1 MRFKKILIII
11 GLIIVTLIAA
21 FYVIVSIYDFN
32 KLKPRIARA
41 VKDAT
46 GRELSLDGDIKLKI
60 GFTVGVAAEK
70 VSLQNAPWGTRPE
83 LATIKR
89 LEFQFALIPL
99 IKRRIELR
107 QIILVEPDI
116 LVETNS
122 SGTSNLTFQPQ
133 EGEAVRREGGPPLLA
148 LMFQEVLVRKG
159 LLTYREGRSGSTY
172 VLDLER
178 LAVSASPDD
187 SPIELAATGNFNGT
201 PFELASTL
209 GSLSA
214 LMNSQEMWPV
224 KLKVNTQGATLRA
237 QGAIRDIE
245 HANGLSFDLTSE
257 GRSISDIAKLW
268 GIRAVPDL
276 GPFRLALRLSGSAE
290 KLAVEEVDFHVGT
303 EQLAQIELNGSIQDL
318 MELEGINLDFDVRGH
333 DLANLKELTNQAVF
347 VPGAFNASGHIT
359 GSGRRKLEIP
369 ELKMTVG
376 KNHIGASLQLDLST
390 RNPSMNVLLSSR
402 KFDLRDLLPP
412 EVAEQTWV
420 QALATMEPIKLDG
433 MVAGFAEE
441 LVIEVKDFQ
450 AGTEKL
456 AELKLE
462 GTIKNPVKQSGI
474 DVDFTLRGEDIT
486 NLQKLIGQPL
496 PVQGAYI
503 ISGRITA
510 PADNNYKVSNLKVT
524 IGDNT
529 LSGWLALKRADTR
542 VQLATELS
550 AQRFNLRPVV
560 IPAIKPLTNIPD
572 LGPIKLA
579 GRLTGSGQEW
589 GVEDLDLSFGSEE
602 LVEVKLKGTI
612 KNLLA
617 QRGIQV
623 NFSLR
628 SRDSGNVNK
637 LGGPDLSIQGP
648 VAVSGKVVDPGAKLY
663 RFSDLRVVLGDNDF
677 RGLLEL
683 TFTGKRPKILA
694 ELSSEKLDIRPA
706 FALAQAAD
714 QDSIEPRAKQHRVF
728 SDKQMSFKALRAVDA
743 TLKIRSKQ
751 ILLPKVALNDL
762 AGDAVLKDGMLTVAP
777 FRCAIGGGTTQGS
790 LTLGAQGSEPEVSLA
805 LEIDKLSMDTML
817 QDLGVDTFI
826 EGTLGAR
833 LHVYTQGETM
843 AKLMAGLNGEI
854 VYVLSEGRLKNPHVD
869 MLGRNVISQTLN
881 LINPFSKKEQYT
893 EINCAVNYFHID
905 AGLARSKA
913 WVLDTKH
920 TKVVG
925 GGTIDLAT
933 ERLNLVF
940 GLSPKKGIRIPGL
953 GRITLSFGKLAKN
966 FKLEGTLAQPSL
978 VVDPKG
984 TAVALGKAVGGM
996 ALFGPFGLAAGL
1008 LDVGPDEKN
1017 PCQEALE
1024 SAQRGVEITQP
1035 RGAEEIGLNR

>member
-1 MRFKKILIII
+1 MRCKKILIIV
-11 GLIIVTLIAA
+11 GLIIVTLIVA

-32 KLKPRIARA
+32 EFKPKIAQA

-46 GRELSLDGDIKLKI
+46 GREFSLDGDIKLKV
-60 GFTVGVAAEK
+60 GFTVGVAAEN

-89 LEFQFALIPL
+89 LEVQFALIPL
-99 IKRRIELR
+99 IKRRIELGR
-107 QIILVEPDI
+107 VTLVEPDI
-116 LVETNS
+116 LLETNS
-122 SGTSNLTFQPQ
+122 SGTSNLAFEPQ
-133 EGEAVRREGGPPLLA
+133 EGEAARPEARPPLLA
-148 LMFQEVLVRKG
+148 LVFQEVLVRKG
-159 LLTYREGRSGSTY
+159 LLTYRDGQSGSTY

-187 SPIELAATGNFNGT
+187 SPIELAAKGNFNGA
-201 PFELASTL
+201 PFEMGGTL
-209 GSLSA
+209 GPLSA
-214 LMNSQEMWPV
+214 LMNPQEMCPV
-224 KLKVNTQGATLRA
+224 KLKASIQGATLTA
-237 QGAIRDIE
+237 QGGIRDIE
-245 HANGLSFDLTSE
+245 HAKGLAFDLTSE

-276 GPFRLALRLSGSAE
+276 GPFKLALRVSGGAE
-290 KLAVEEVDFHVGT
+290 KLVVEDVGLHVGT
-303 EQLAQIELNGSIQDL
+303 EQLAEIKLNGSIQDVL
-318 MELEGINLDFDVRGH
+318 GLEGINLDFDVRGN
-333 DLANLKELTNQAVF
+333 DLANFKELTNQALLVH
-347 VPGAFNASGHIT
+347 GAFTASGHVT
-359 GSGRRKLEIP
+359 GSGRRKLEIT
-369 ELKMTVG
+369 ELKMAVG
-376 KNHIGASLQLDLST
+376 KNHIGASLELDLST
-390 RNPSMNVLLSSR
+390 RNPRLNVLLSSQ

-420 QALATMEPIKLDG
+420 KTLATMEPIKLAG
-433 MVAGFAEE
+433 TVAGFAEE
-441 LVIEVKDFQ
+441 LAIELKDFQ

-456 AELKLE
+456 AALNLK
-462 GTIKNPVKQSGI
+462 GTIKSPAKQRGI
-474 DVDFTLRGEDIT
+474 DLDFTLRGENIA
-486 NLQKLIGQPL
+486 NLQELIGQPL
-496 PVQGAYI
+496 PVQGAYV

-510 PADNNYKVSNLKVT
+510 PADNNYRVSNLKVT

-529 LSGWLALKRADTR
+529 LSGWLALKQADMQM
-542 VQLATELS
+542 QLATELS

-560 IPAIKPLTNIPD
+560 IPAMKPLTNIPD

-579 GRLTGSGQEW
+579 ARLVGSGQEW
-589 GVEDLDLSFGSEE
+589 GIEDLDLSFGSEN

-623 NFSLR
+623 DFSVR
-628 SRDSGNVNK
+628 SRDLGNVKK
-637 LGGPDLSIQGP
+637 LGGPDLPMQGR
-648 VAVSGKVVDPGAKLY
+648 VAVSGKVVDPEAKLY
-663 RFSDLRVVLGDNDF
+663 KFSDLRVVLGDNDF
-677 RGLLEL
+677 GGLVEL
-683 TFTGKRPKILA
+683 NLTGKRPKILA
-694 ELSSEKLDIRPA
+694 ELSSEKLDIRPV

-714 QDSIEPRAKQHRVF
+714 RKSAEPRAKQHRVF

-743 TLKIRSKQ
+743 TVKIRSEQ
-751 ILLPKVALNDL
+751 ILLPKVALDGL
-762 AGDAVLKDGMLTVAP
+762 SADAVLKDGMLTLEP
-777 FRCAIGGGTTQGS
+777 FRCIIGGGTTQGS
-790 LTLGAQGSEPEVSLA
+790 FTLGAQGSEPEMSLA
-805 LEIDKLSMDTML
+805 LEIDELSMGSML
-817 QDLGVDTFI
+817 QKLGVDEFI
-826 EGTLGAR
+826 EGSLLAR
-833 LHVYTQGETM
+833 LHVESRGESV
-843 AKLMAGLNGEI
+843 AKLMSGLNGEI
-854 VYVLSEGRLKNPHVD
+854 VYVMSEGRLKNPHVD
-869 MLGRNVISQTLN
+869 MLGRNVISQTLE

-893 EINCAVNYFHID
+893 EFNCAVNYFHID

-920 TKVVG
+920 TKVIG
-925 GGTIDLAT
+925 GGTIDLTT

-953 GRITLSFGKLAKN
+953 GRLTLSFGKLAKN

-1035 RGAEEIGLNR
+1035 GEAEE